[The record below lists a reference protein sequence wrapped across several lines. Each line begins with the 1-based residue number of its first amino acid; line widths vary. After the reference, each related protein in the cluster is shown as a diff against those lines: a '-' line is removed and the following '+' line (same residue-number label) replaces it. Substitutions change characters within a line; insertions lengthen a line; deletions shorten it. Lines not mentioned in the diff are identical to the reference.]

1 MPCQGQSALSGSPLA
16 EVDIDVALV
25 QSLLHDQ
32 HPDLTHLPL
41 QLMDTGWDNVMFR
54 LGEALLIRLPRRRLA
69 ATLIENE
76 QNWLPTI
83 AARLPIATPVPVRV
97 GHPGRGYPWKWSILP
112 WLKGATADQT
122 ELHADQAMRLAQF
135 LRSLHVQAP
144 GSAPRNEVR
153 GVPLSTRADATE
165 ARLRR
170 LESTPHGISSEIRH
184 AWQLALAAP
193 VASESTWLHGDLHPR
208 NILVKDGV
216 ITGIID
222 WGDIT
227 AGDVATD
234 LASIWMLFGDRRCR
248 QRALEAYGAISPA
261 TLQRARGW
269 AVLFGV
275 VLLETGLVD
284 HPQHLRIGHNT
295 LSRIA
300 EDIALD

>member
-1 MPCQGQSALSGSPLA
+1 MPRQGPSALSGSPLA
-16 EVDIDVALV
+16 EVEIDVALV

-32 HPDLTHLPL
+32 HPDLAHLPL

-54 LGEALLIRLPRRRLA
+54 LGEALLIRIPRRRLA

-76 QNWLPTI
+76 QDWLPII

-112 WLKGATADQT
+112 WLQGATADQSAPN
-122 ELHADQAMRLAQF
+122 ADQARRLAQF
-135 LRSLHVQAP
+135 LRALHVQAP
-144 GSAPRNEVR
+144 ASAPRNEVR
-153 GVPLSTRADATE
+153 GVPLSRRANATE
-165 ARLRR
+165 ARMRR
-170 LESTPHGISSEIRH
+170 LASTTHGISSEIRQ

-216 ITGIID
+216 ITGIVD

-248 QRALEAYGAISPA
+248 QRALQAYGAISPA

-284 HPQHLRIGHNT
+284 HPQHMIIGRNT

-300 EDIALD
+300 EDMALD

>member
-76 QNWLPTI
+76 QNWLPSI
-83 AARLPIATPVPVRV
+83 AERLPIATPVPVRV

-122 ELHADQAMRLAQF
+122 ELHAEQAIRLAQF
-135 LRSLHVQAP
+135 LRALHVQAP
-144 GSAPRNEVR
+144 ASAPRNEVR
-153 GVPLSTRADATE
+153 GVALSTRADATE
-165 ARLRR
+165 ARMRR

-193 VASESTWLHGDLHPR
+193 VASESSWLARRSPSTQHSR
-208 NILVKDGV
+208 Q
-216 ITGIID
+216 
-222 WGDIT
+222 
-227 AGDVATD
+227 
-234 LASIWMLFGDRRCR
+234 RRCDYR
-248 QRALEAYGAISPA
+248 HY
-261 TLQRARGW
+261 
-269 AVLFGV
+269 
-275 VLLETGLVD
+275 
-284 HPQHLRIGHNT
+284 
-295 LSRIA
+295 
-300 EDIALD
+300 

>member
-1 MPCQGQSALSGSPLA
+1 MPFQSQSALSGSPLT
-16 EVDIDVALV
+16 EVNIDTSLV
-25 QSLLHDQ
+25 HSLLHDQ
-32 HPDLTHLPL
+32 HPDLAHLPL

-54 LGEALLIRLPRRRLA
+54 LGEQLLIRLPRRRLA

-76 QNWLPTI
+76 QNWLP
-83 AARLPIATPVPVRV
+83 AVAERLPIAIPVPVRV

-112 WLKGATADQT
+112 WLRGTTADRA
-122 ELHADQAMRLAQF
+122 EPHADQAIRLAQF
-135 LRSLHVQAP
+135 LRSLHTQAP
-144 GSAPRNEVR
+144 ESAPRNDVR
-153 GVPLSTRADATE
+153 GVPLSKRADATE
-165 ARLRR
+165 ARMRR
-170 LESTPHGISSEIRH
+170 LGSTTHCMSSEIRH

-193 VASESTWLHGDLHPR
+193 VASEAKWLHGDFHPR
-208 NILVKDGV
+208 NILVDKGV

-234 LASIWMLFGDRRCR
+234 LASIWMLFGDQVCR
-248 QRALEAYGAISPA
+248 QRAFQAYGAISQA

-284 HPQHLRIGHNT
+284 NPQHMLIGQKT

-300 EDIALD
+300 EDMALD